1 MTILEKIKS
10 WFTQTHPAPDA
21 RRAVGDALSADMC
34 HYSGYVRQAALD
46 RAAELRSLDLLPAI
60 VDRLNDWVPQV
71 RQRA

>member
-34 HYSGYVRQAALD
+34 HYSGYRVLMG
-46 RAAELRSLDLLPAI
+46 I
-60 VDRLNDWVPQV
+60 
-71 RQRA
+71 